1 MIEQQVAGRLR
12 GRVPAQDED
21 AAQAELRGG
30 GGGLPGVVGLRRANR
45 DERVGFPR
53 SGQRVGDQEFQ
64 LAGFVAAAREP
75 VWSSRLMKM
84 RGPSS
89 VLKRGR
95 GSSGVGR

>member
-45 DERVGFPR
+45 DERVGFLL
-53 SGQRVGDQEFQ
+53 QRVGDQEFQ